1 MWIAATLIAAM
12 AQTMR
17 NAAQADLTSRIGT
30 MGATGV
36 RFLFGLPFALLF
48 LGVLAMTGPVP
59 RPGGTAVGYAAVGA
73 VAQIAATGWTAAD
86 HNGPHDWCET
96 IESIA
101 EESLGLRARLRRYF
115 TVWT

>member
-48 LGVLAMTGPVP
+48 LALVSLWQPLPAIPPRALAW
-59 RPGGTAVGYAAVGA
+59 TAVGAAARFAVAPTRANVQSVETVGA
-73 VAQIAATGWTAAD
+73 VAMLAILVTAIVTLYI
-86 HNGPHDWCET
+86 G
-96 IESIA
+96 
-101 EESLGLRARLRRYF
+101 G
-115 TVWT
+115 